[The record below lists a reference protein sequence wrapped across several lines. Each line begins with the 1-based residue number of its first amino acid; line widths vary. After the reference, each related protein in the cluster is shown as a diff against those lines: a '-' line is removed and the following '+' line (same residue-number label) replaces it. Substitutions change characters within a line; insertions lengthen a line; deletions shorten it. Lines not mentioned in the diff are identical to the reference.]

1 MPLLWKRLQIA
12 AKTEVAEGTA
22 IALTATEAIL
32 ANNVSYDPEIKM
44 TARAA
49 ASSSLSPYPKVA
61 GSRQAKLTFDVDLK
75 GSGTAGTAPEFGV
88 LLKAC
93 GMTETIVAVTSV
105 TYTPASSSIISITL
119 GWYVDGKKFILAG
132 ARGTWKMDLKA
143 GEPGVIHFEF
153 LGTAIEDS
161 DTALLSGVSY
171 QTTNPPAFMSASFTL
186 AAYAGIIES
195 MSIDMG
201 NALYLRPSANAAQGF
216 ISTVITGREP
226 KLTINPEDVL
236 VATKD
241 WWAIWEAGT
250 LSALSAVVGA
260 TAGNICT
267 ITAPKVQIGKMKPAE
282 RDGIVVQEMECELS
296 RNSGDDEISLA
307 LT

>member
-12 AKTEVAEGTA
+12 AKIEVAEGTA
-22 IALTATEAIL
+22 IALAAEDAVL

-49 ASSSLSPYPKVA
+49 ASSSLSPFPKVA
-61 GSRQAKLTFDVDLK
+61 GSRQAKITFDVDLK
-75 GSGTAGTAPEFGV
+75 GSGTAGTAPEYGK

-93 GMTETIVAVTSV
+93 GMGETTVALTSV
-105 TYTPASSSIISITL
+105 TYLPASASIVCLTL
-119 GWYVDGKKFILAG
+119 GWYVDGKKYILAG
-132 ARGTWKMDLKA
+132 CRGTWKMDLKA

-161 DTALLSGVSY
+161 DVALLAGVSY
-171 QTTNPPAFMSASFTL
+171 QTTNPPPFLSGTFTL
-186 AAYAGIIES
+186 ATYAGIIES
-195 MSIDMG
+195 LSIDLG
-201 NALYLRPSANAAQGF
+201 NSLMLRPSVNAAQGY
-216 ISTVITGREP
+216 ISTIITGREP

-241 WWAIWEAGT
+241 WWALWEAGT

-267 ITAPKVQIGKMKPAE
+267 ITTPKVQIGKMKPAD
-282 RDGIVVQEMECELS
+282 RDGIGVQEMECELF

-307 LT
+307 FT